1 MSDFE
6 DRFWTSRDGVK
17 LHLRD
22 YAGPQS
28 AGAEAVPPVICLP
41 GLTRN
46 ARDFDVLAPRLA
58 ARRRVLCLD
67 MRGRGDSEYAKDSA
81 SYNPEQ
87 YCEDVL
93 TLLDQE
99 GISRFVA
106 IGTSL
111 GGLMTMALALVV
123 PERIAGAVLNDIGP
137 RVEPAGLER
146 ILDYVG
152 QGRNFPTWVHA
163 ARAIETT
170 HGAAHPGQPLDFWI
184 GKAKRLMTL
193 GSNGRI
199 VFDYDM
205 KIAEPLRELSAESQ
219 LDLWPAWE
227 ALAGRPLLVLRGG
240 LSDLLSEETLRLMIE
255 RVPEAQAVTLENVG
269 HTPTLDEPEAVAA
282 IERLLARAI

>member
-1 MSDFE
+1 MSDYE

-17 LHLRD
+17 LHFRD
-22 YAGPQS
+22 YAGPDS
-28 AGAEAVPPVICLP
+28 PDAEARPPVICLH

-46 ARDFDVLAPRLA
+46 ARDFELLAPRLA
-58 ARRRVLCLD
+58 ARWRVLCPD

-81 SYNPEQ
+81 SYNPPQ

-93 TLLDQE
+93 ALLDQE

-111 GGLMTMALALVV
+111 GGLMTMGLALAA
-123 PERIAGAVLNDIGP
+123 PERIAGAVLNDVGP
-137 RVEPAGLER
+137 RLEPAGLSR

-163 ARAIETT
+163 ARAIEDT
-170 HGAAHPGQPLDFWI
+170 HGMVYPGQPLDFWI

-193 GSNGRI
+193 ASNGRI

-205 KIAEPLRELSAESQ
+205 KIAEPLRELDVENPM
-219 LDLWPAWE
+219 DLWPAWQ
-227 ALAGRPLLVLRGG
+227 ALGGRPLLVLRGA
-240 LSDLLSEETLRLMIE
+240 LSDLFGDATLRQMVE
-255 RVPEAQAVTLENVG
+255 CVPDAEAVTLANVG
-269 HTPTLDEPEAVAA
+269 HAPTLDEPEAVAA
-282 IERLLARAI
+282 IERLLARLG